1 MNINIV
7 KKQFNGL
14 YNIYSSQKRNVR
26 DFFGSLRVKKF
37 SNSSKKI
44 RTFKDGDLKR
54 VLEIHENGFGK
65 NKNNTQIIK
74 YPKQFRNIFY
84 VYEINGVIVGYLGFY
99 VHLNCKGPHIIQ
111 KATAF
116 SVAVCE
122 KQRGKGIFTLLYQ
135 ESLSELK
142 KNGVQAVYAYVNVNN
157 TSSLA
162 VCDKVG
168 FKIVKRIRHYYGSED
183 GYKLELILHP
193 TFRDKFFSSSIFLT
207 PHPMIAIS
215 WVFAVSSA
223 II

>member
-1 MNINIV
+1 MSIDIV
-7 KKQFNGL
+7 KKQFSGH

-26 DFFGSLRVKKF
+26 DFFGSLRVKKY
-37 SNSSKKI
+37 SNSSKNI
-44 RTFKDGDLKR
+44 RTFKDDDLER

-65 NKNNTQIIK
+65 YNNDQIIK
-74 YPKQFRNIFY
+74 YSKQFRNIFY

-116 SVAVCE
+116 SAAVCE
-122 KQRGKGIFTLLYQ
+122 KQRGKGIFTLLYR

-142 KNGVQAVYAYVNVNN
+142 RNGVQAVYAYVNVNN
-157 TSSLA
+157 ASSLSA
-162 VCDKVG
+162 HDKLG
-168 FKIVKRIRHYYGSED
+168 FKIVKRIRHYYGSDD
-183 GYKLELILHP
+183 GYKLELTLHP
-193 TFRDKFFSSSIFLT
+193 TFRGKFFSSSIFLT
-207 PHPMIAIS
+207 PQPIIAIS